1 MMEARFS
8 LGCFIKYSARTQN
21 FSATRKS
28 VSRQTVIG
36 WLEDSK
42 ASGLFSKQSAK
53 TRLLEI

>member
-1 MMEARFS
+1 MMEVRFS

-21 FSATRKS
+21 FSTTRKS
-28 VSRQTVIG
+28 VSRQAVLD

-53 TRLLEI
+53 TRSLEN